1 MNKRRK
7 DAVKSTSAYQPNKR
21 NQFLLK
27 VFEHSEENQKDY
39 DEPLEGIKYWQGIE
53 P

>member
-7 DAVKSTSAYQPNKR
+7 YAVKSTSTYLPNR
-21 NQFLLK
+21 GNQFLLK
-27 VFEHSEENQKDY
+27 EFEHSEENQKDN
-39 DEPLEGIKYWQGIE
+39 DEALEEIKYWQGIE